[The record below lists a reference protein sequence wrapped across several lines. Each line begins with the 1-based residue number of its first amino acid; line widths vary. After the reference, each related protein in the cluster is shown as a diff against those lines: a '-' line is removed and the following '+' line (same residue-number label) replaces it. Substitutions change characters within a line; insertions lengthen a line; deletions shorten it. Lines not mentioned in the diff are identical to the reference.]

1 MALCSGP
8 TIPGGPTGLADSV
21 PHPPSPAAS
30 WRDTGARFWRLAGGF
45 WHERGTRGP
54 ALGMALLLALLAGA
68 EVALLL
74 RFNTWNRDLFDALE
88 RRDAEAVLWQ
98 FGVLLLIVAGFCVAS
113 AGQMLCR
120 RRLALGWRT
129 WLGARLTMLW
139 VAAGGTATSNVDG
152 RIAEDARVSTEEAV
166 ELAASLLHSTITLA
180 CFVGVLWVLSGHPP
194 ITVGGIEFGLPGYL
208 LWFALLYAALGMLVA
223 VLAGRALIRTTDE
236 RQAREAEYRAALVR
250 ARDQSKLAGP
260 DARQLSGLFGLLSGA
275 FERQS
280 RAFAKLEFFVCAV
293 TRVGLGLPFLVATPA
308 YLAGVVTLGWVM
320 QAAQAFQTVAEAL
333 AWPVRSMPRLAQW
346 RASAE
351 RVLALADAAHA
362 PEAAEASAPVGLP
375 AAAPARG

>member
-1 MALCSGP
+1 MGL
-8 TIPGGPTGLADSV
+8 TGLADTL
-21 PHPPSPAAS
+21 PHPPSAVAS
-30 WRDTGARFWRLAGGF
+30 WRDTGVRFWRLAGGF
-45 WHERGTRGP
+45 WHERETRGR
-54 ALGMALLLALLAGA
+54 ALGIAALLALLAGA

-88 RRDAEAVLWQ
+88 RRDAEAVLWE
-98 FGVLLLIVAGFCVAS
+98 FGVLLMIVAGFCVAS

-139 VAAGGTATSNVDG
+139 VAAGGTATANVDG

-166 ELAASLLHSTITLA
+166 ELAASLLHAIITLG
-180 CFVGVLWVLSGHPP
+180 CFIGVLWVLSDHPP
-194 ITVGGIEFGLPGYL
+194 IVIGGVEFALPGYL

-236 RQAREAEYRAALVR
+236 RQAKEAEYRAALVR
-250 ARDQSKLAGP
+250 ARDASAHGGP
-260 DARQLSGLFGLLSGA
+260 DARQLSGLFGQLAGA

-308 YLAGVVTLGWVM
+308 YLAGAVTLGWVM
-320 QAAQAFQTVAEAL
+320 QAAQAFHTVAEAL

-351 RVLALADAAHA
+351 RVLALADAARA
-362 PEAAEASAPVGLP
+362 SSPAQAALPQGLP